1 MGGKLP
7 GGVYATANLC
17 LNGILSLSVEMDIAC
32 LNQSDADDID
42 TLPNP
47 KAGAICPRAQRPRIV
62 SLGIIPQPKEL
73 VILEV
78 AVILLA
84 AQAFAINRLAG
95 IPYPLWRIDAP
106 L

>member
-47 KAGAICPRAQRPRIV
+47 KAGAICPRAQRPA
-62 SLGIIPQPKEL
+62 L
-73 VILEV
+73 
-78 AVILLA
+78 
-84 AQAFAINRLAG
+84 FRLASSRN
-95 IPYPLWRIDAP
+95 PKS
-106 L
+106 